1 MIVTLTLTLEE
12 VNLLNNFIQNSIPDL
27 KFSQSTGFIANIQK
41 QIKQQIEKQNE
52 TTKN

>member
-1 MIVTLTLTLEE
+1 MKVILELTIEE

-27 KFSQSTGFIANIQK
+27 KFSESTGFIANIQK

>member
-1 MIVTLTLTLEE
+1 MTVTLTLTLEE

-27 KFSQSTGFIANIQK
+27 KFSEATGFIANIQK